1 MDTPDL
7 TNPKDLIGIT
17 KPSFTVIPP
26 SALLHMGRAMQNG
39 AQKYGAFNWRSKAV
53 RASIYVDAGLRHKL
67 SWWDGEEVAS
77 DSLVHHLA
85 HDMACN
91 AILIDALT
99 TGNLVDDRPPPGGLA
114 DLIAQFT
121 TGSK

>member
-1 MDTPDL
+1 M

-26 SALLHMGRAMQNG
+26 SALLHMGRAMRNG
-39 AQKYGAFNWRSKAV
+39 AEKYGAFNWRSKEV

-67 SWWDGEEVAS
+67 SWWDGEELAA

-99 TGNLVDDRPPPGGLA
+99 MGKLVDDRPPPGGLA
-114 DLIAQFT
+114 DLIAAFT
-121 TGSK
+121 IGPK